1 MTVKTNND
9 KKPKKPSK
17 GQRLHIRRLKQAAAK
32 GPEAVKVV
40 NKRD

>member
-1 MTVKTNND
+1 MTEKNND

-17 GQRLHIRRLKQAAAK
+17 GQRLHIRRIKQAAAK
-32 GPEAVKVV
+32 DPEIIRAI